1 MSRVQAPHAVTHIF
15 FIRLYKELLILYTN
29 REMAAA
35 APAAPAAQVLD
46 FLPIGIDVALD
57 GTAALHAI
65 FNTAITNAV
74 GNQPNIFPLN
84 DNSNP
89 YIPAADIAAGSNA
102 NPQSLLK
109 YRVDS
114 TQLRGT
120 TARHGGLIQI
130 NYQPHTA
137 ANPNFIV
144 LGELTFYVK
153 GPSIN
158 GSWGCLTPV
167 STNSDPA
174 VPANYMLKLIYLN
187 DDDEYRSA
195 MKEFIVNSI
204 IDQKYRNHPLCQF
217 ANSIYAVAGDINLTL
232 PPPNPVEPQIVFPY
246 VLYCIQEKLSQT
258 FQEIIIPIVNVLT
271 INTEM
276 KNLIYQI
283 AAKLQILWGEN
294 QFNHSDLKSNNF
306 MMDAAG
312 NYRLID
318 FGFSRMDPFL
328 NGNEIVADPMGL
340 TTRASESRDFT
351 QLLWSVWHS
360 SKGSQVPNLSPLY
373 NLFDRC
379 LHNIAGLFRLNPNPP
394 NNWLAP
400 PNGVDLRDINTR
412 QAPGQ
417 IIADANSQ
425 LTMNSY
431 DSLFKFG
438 NQFNNQNATPT
449 AVKNYLEQAPPI
461 GFGPYPGE
469 TYGIAAC
476 APELPALVFESID
489 DEVDFSSNNNE
500 DSNNDNNNHN
510 ADNEQSE
517 ESGMNSPSKRH
528 KVAIRLPPAAAGAP
542 RRGGGGIKGLI
553 LPYLYTSMI
562 GGKRKIKKR
571 KTRNAKSKQKSKKT
585 KRTRR

>member
-1 MSRVQAPHAVTHIF
+1 
-15 FIRLYKELLILYTN
+15 LYKELLILYTN

-35 APAAPAAQVLD
+35 APAAPAAAVLD
-46 FLPIGIDVALD
+46 FLPIGIDLALD
-57 GTAALHAI
+57 GTQASHLRFDAA
-65 FNTAITNAV
+65 FTNAL
-74 GNQPNIFPLN
+74 GNQANIFPLN
-84 DNSNP
+84 DNRNP
-89 YIPAADIAAGSNA
+89 YILPAVIAAGGYA

-109 YRVDS
+109 YHVDS

-120 TARHGGLIQI
+120 TVIHRGLIQI

-144 LGELTFYVK
+144 LGGNTFYIK

-158 GSWGCLTPV
+158 GAWGCLTPV
-167 STNSDPA
+167 STNSNPA
-174 VPANYMLKLIYLN
+174 VPAEYMLKLIYLN
-187 DDDEYRSA
+187 DDNEYKSV

-204 IDQKYRNHPLCQF
+204 IDQKYHNHPLCQF
-217 ANSIYAVAGDINLTL
+217 TNSIYAVAGDINLTL
-232 PPPNPVEPQIVFPY
+232 PPPNPGQPQIVYPH

-258 FQEIIIPIVNVLT
+258 FQERILPIVNVLT

-294 QFNHSDLKSNNF
+294 QFNHSDLKSNNV
-306 MMDAAG
+306 MMDATG

-360 SKGSQVPNLSPLY
+360 SKGSQVPNLSPVY

-394 NNWLAP
+394 NDWLAP

-417 IIADANSQ
+417 IIADVNSQ
-425 LTMNSY
+425 LAIDNY
-431 DSLFKFG
+431 DSFFRFG
-438 NQFNNQNATPT
+438 NQFNNPNATPT
-449 AVKNYLEQAPPI
+449 AVKNYLEQPPPQ
-461 GFGPYPGE
+461 GFGQYPGE

-476 APELPALVFESID
+476 APELPELVFESID
-489 DEVDFSSNNNE
+489 DEVDFGSSDE
-500 DSNNDNNNHN
+500 DSNNNDN

-517 ESGMNSPSKRH
+517 ANSPSKRQ
-528 KVAIRLPPAAAGAP
+528 KIAIPPAPPAVAAGAP
-542 RRGGGGIKGLI
+542 RRGGGRIKGLI
-553 LPYLYTSMI
+553 LPYLYTSMT

-571 KTRNAKSKQKSKKT
+571 KTRNTKSKQKSKKT
-585 KRTRR
+585 KRSRR